1 NLEHHCGNLL
11 NIYGLTP
18 VVCFNR
24 FPTDTDE
31 EMAAA
36 ISHLRSKGISA
47 VESTHWADGGKGA
60 LALAAAVV
68 EAAGGAGNAGAAVD
82 DGSFFVGGVASG
94 DAEAPA
100 AGSSAPGPQG
110 QYSYELDRPLEEKI
124 RTIAQRI
131 YGAAD
136 VDLPTKVKRKLKQ
149 FTDEGYGDAPICIAK
164 TQYSLSTDA
173 SLRGAPKD
181 HIIAVK
187 DVRLSAGAGFV
198 VVIAGDIM
206 TMPGLPKVPSALTI
220 DVTEDGNIT
229 GLF

>member
-1 NLEHHCGNLL
+1 
-11 NIYGLTP
+11 
-18 VVCFNR
+18 
-24 FPTDTDE
+24 
-31 EMAAA
+31 
-36 ISHLRSKGISA
+36 SQGILA

-60 LALAAAVV
+60 LALAEAVV
-68 EAAGGAGNAGAAVD
+68 EAAGTSSE
-82 DGSFFVGGVASG
+82 GS
-94 DAEAPA
+94 
-100 AGSSAPGPQG
+100 PQT

-136 VDLPTKVKRKLKQ
+136 IDLPTKVTRKLKQ
-149 FTDEGYGDAPICIAK
+149 FTDEGYGVAPICIAK

-173 SLRGAPKD
+173 TLRGAPKD
-181 HIIAVK
+181 HIIEVK

-206 TMPGLPKVPSALTI
+206 TMPGLPKEPSALKI